1 MRFFIVDDDEA
12 IRYMLSEII
21 EDNDL
26 GEVVGEADN
35 GLAVDNN
42 LLTLRKVDILIIDL
56 LMPIRDGIQTVREIG
71 ASFNGKIIMF
81 SQVENKE
88 LIGEAYSLGVEYY
101 ITKPINKLEVIGVIQ
116 KVIKHMQLQKSI
128 HDIQKTLNILDF
140 GVKKDNKEDTFTGE
154 SITKSGE
161 FLLTELGMIG
171 ESGSKDLLD
180 MLQYLFQN
188 EKEKSFENKFP
199 PLKDIFINIAMKKL
213 GSSS

>member
-42 LLTLRKVDILIIDL
+42 LLTLKKVDILIIDL

-116 KVIKHMQLQKSI
+116 KVIEHMQLQKSI
-128 HDIQKTLNILDF
+128 SDIQNTLNILDF
-140 GVKKDNKEDTFTGE
+140 E
-154 SITKSGE
+154 
-161 FLLTELGMIG
+161 
-171 ESGSKDLLD
+171 
-180 MLQYLFQN
+180 
-188 EKEKSFENKFP
+188 ENKR
-199 PLKDIFINIAMKKL
+199 
-213 GSSS
+213 